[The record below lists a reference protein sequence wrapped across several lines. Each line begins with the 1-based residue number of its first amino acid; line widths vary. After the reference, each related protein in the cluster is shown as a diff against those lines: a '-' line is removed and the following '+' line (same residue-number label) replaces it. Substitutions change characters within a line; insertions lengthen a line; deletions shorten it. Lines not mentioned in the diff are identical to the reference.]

1 MSAMRGRV
9 TAERRPRAIAPR
21 RSVWD
26 DLAERTSLA
35 NYRPKLR
42 ADLIWVRL
50 TTRHGEPYAM
60 VYLPDSE
67 FLRLD
72 ETDAY
77 LTERMDGSRPVSQL
91 VVDYFEK
98 AGTMDFEAVAELV
111 MDLRAYNFL
120 TDPPQEVFVALE
132 KVLHP
137 PKPPRFRFGQGNMLD
152 LQFPLKRIDGF
163 VSWLHDHGGWI
174 FYTRPVLLASVIVTL
189 LGLAACI
196 VEITRGHD
204 PFAPLGGSHV
214 AGILALVAAYILVTL
229 IHESAHAVTSK
240 HFGGRISE
248 GGFNLYYLMP
258 AWYVDVTDGW
268 LQPWYRR
275 IAISWAGPY
284 SGFILAGCC
293 CLLVFVLPGG
303 FLATVLFKIA
313 IVSYIDDAFNLMPLL
328 KLDGY
333 YILADWLEMPK
344 LRERALAFIAGP
356 LWRVVFVDREKL
368 TRRELLYTVFG
379 ALAAIYS
386 FASIFIALAW
396 WGRRLRPLVEPLWR
410 TPGLLAKV
418 FAALVV
424 AAIAIPLAIG
434 FGRRL
439 WRYQRHIRNAPKKAK
454 EAVEAMR
461 IRDRLSL
468 LQDVAFLEGVPDAV
482 AERLARAAR
491 VRTVRRGAQV
501 IRQGDRG
508 DEFFVIAEGR
518 AAILVRNQGEDR
530 LVGHY
535 ATGDFFGERAL
546 LGAGVRAATIL
557 ADTELKLLV
566 FSRDLFWTELAGPV
580 GWQARVREAIEE
592 RQRLQTVPLFKG
604 LGERQLDLL
613 AVKLQTEAF
622 AEGQAIVHQGDE
634 GDSFYVVREGL
645 VDVTRQDGRARR
657 KLATLKAGDYFGEM
671 ALLYNQPRMATVVGK
686 AAGSVWRLDRHDFRD
701 LVGRYLDLEGPIA
714 RKARSRRLTPAR
726 GRR

>member
-1 MSAMRGRV
+1 MPSSSSVA
-9 TAERRPRAIAPR
+9 TAKRRTTPRSTSG
-21 RSVWD
+21 SVWD
-26 DLAERTSLA
+26 QLAERTSLA
-35 NYRPKLR
+35 NYRPELR

-60 VYLPDSE
+60 VYRPGSE

-72 ETDAY
+72 EVDAY
-77 LTERMDGSRPVSQL
+77 LAERMDGSRQVSEL
-91 VVDYFEK
+91 VIDYSER

-111 MDLRAYNFL
+111 MDLRAYDFL
-120 TDPPQEVFVALE
+120 TDPPQDVFGDLE
-132 KVLHP
+132 AVLHP
-137 PKPPRFRFGQGNMLD
+137 VAPQRFRFGHGSMLD
-152 LQFPLKRIDGF
+152 LQFPLKGIDGF
-163 VSWLHDHGGWI
+163 VSWMHDHGGWI
-174 FYTRPVLLASVIVTL
+174 FFTRPALLASVIVTV
-189 LGLAACI
+189 LGLAACVAEI
-196 VEITRGHD
+196 VRGHD
-204 PFAPLGGSHV
+204 PFAPLGGSRV
-214 AGILALVAAYILVTL
+214 AGILALVVAYVVVTF
-229 IHESAHAVTSK
+229 IHESAHALTSK
-240 HFGGRISE
+240 HFGGRIWE

-293 CLLVFVLPGG
+293 CLLVLVLPAG

-313 IVSYIDDAFNLMPLL
+313 IVSYFNDALNLMPLL

-356 LWRVVFVDREKL
+356 LWRVLFVDREKL

-379 ALAAIYS
+379 ALAAVYS

-396 WGRRLRPLVEPLWR
+396 WGRRLRPLVQPLWL
-410 TPGLLAKV
+410 TPGLLTKV

-424 AAIAIPLAIG
+424 AAIAVPLAIA

-439 WRYQRHIRNAPKKAK
+439 WRYQRHIRSAPQKAK
-454 EAVEAMR
+454 EAVEAIR

-468 LQDVAFLEGVPDAV
+468 LQDVAFLEGVPEAV

-491 VRTVRRGAQV
+491 VRMVRHGSQV

-508 DEFFVIAEGR
+508 DEFFVIADGR
-518 AAILVRNQGEDR
+518 ASILVRSQGEDR

-546 LGAGVRAATIL
+546 LGGGVRAATIL
-557 ADTELKLLV
+557 ADTALKLLV
-566 FSRDLFWTELAGPV
+566 FSREVFWTELAGPV
-580 GWQARVREAIEE
+580 GWQARVREALEE
-592 RQRLQTVPLFKG
+592 RQRVQAVPLFKG
-604 LGERQLDLL
+604 LGERQLDVLT
-613 AVKLQTEAF
+613 VKLEIQPF
-622 AEGQAIVHQGDE
+622 APGVVLVRQGDS
-634 GDSFYVVREGL
+634 GDSFYVVRDGL
-645 VDVTRQDGRARR
+645 VDVNRQDGRARH
-657 KLATLKAGDYFGEM
+657 KLATLKPGDYFGEM

-686 AAGSVWRLDRHDFRD
+686 DEGSVWRLDRQDFRD
-701 LVGRYLDLEGPIA
+701 LVGRYLELEGPIA
-714 RKARSRRLTPAR
+714 RKARSRRLAPSR

>member
-1 MSAMRGRV
+1 MSARRGSV
-9 TAERRPRAIAPR
+9 TAERPTRAAVPP

-35 NYRPKLR
+35 NYRPEVR
-42 ADLIWVRL
+42 TDLIWVRL
-50 TTRHGEPYAM
+50 TTRQGEPYAM
-60 VYLPDSE
+60 VYRAGSE
-67 FLRLD
+67 FLRLSD
-72 ETDAY
+72 VDAY
-77 LTERMDGSRPVSQL
+77 LAERMDGSRPVSEL
-91 VVDYFEK
+91 VVDYFER

-111 MDLRAYNFL
+111 MDLRAYDFL
-120 TDPPQEVFVALE
+120 TDPSQDVFGDLE
-132 KVLHP
+132 AVLHP
-137 PKPPRFRFGQGNMLD
+137 EKPPRFRFGRGGMLD
-152 LQFPLKRIDGF
+152 LQFPLKGIDAF
-163 VSWLHDHGGWI
+163 VSRMHAHGAWI
-174 FYTRPVLLASVIVTL
+174 FYTRPALVASVIVTL

-196 VEITRGHD
+196 SEIIRGHD

-214 AGILALVAAYILVTL
+214 AGILALVGAYIVVTF
-229 IHESAHAVTSK
+229 IHESAHAVTCK
-240 HFGGRISE
+240 HFGGRIVE

-313 IVSYIDDAFNLMPLL
+313 IVSYVDDAFNLMPLL

-333 YILADWLEMPK
+333 FILADWLEIPK

-356 LWRVVFVDREKL
+356 LWRVLFVDREKL
-368 TRRELLYTVFG
+368 SRRELLYTVFG
-379 ALAAIYS
+379 ALAALYS

-396 WGRRLRPLVEPLWR
+396 WGRRLRPLVQPLWL

-424 AAIAIPLAIG
+424 AAIAVPLAIG
-434 FGRRL
+434 LGRRA
-439 WRYQRHIRNAPKKAK
+439 WHYQRHIRSAPQKAK

-468 LQDVAFLEGVPDAV
+468 LQNVAFLEGVPDAV

-491 VRTVRRGAQV
+491 VRTVRAAAQV

-508 DEFFVIAEGR
+508 DEFFVIADGR
-518 AAILVRNQGEDR
+518 ASILVRSHAEDR
-530 LVGHY
+530 LAGHY

-546 LGAGVRAATIL
+546 LGGGVRAATIL
-557 ADTELKLLV
+557 ADTPLKLLV
-566 FSRDLFWTELAGPV
+566 FSRELFWTELAGPV
-580 GWQARVREAIEE
+580 GWQARVREALEE
-592 RQRLQTVPLFKG
+592 RQRLQAVPLFKG
-604 LGERQLDLL
+604 LGERQLDVL
-613 AVKLQTEAF
+613 AVKLETQPF
-622 AEGQAIVHQGDE
+622 APGEVLVRQGDE

-657 KLATLKAGDYFGEM
+657 KLATLQPGDYFGEM
-671 ALLYNQPRMATVVGK
+671 ALLYNQPRMATVAGK
-686 AAGSVWRLDRHDFRD
+686 DAGTVWRLGRQDFRD
-701 LVGRYLDLEGPIA
+701 LVGRYLDLESPIA
-714 RKARSRRLTPAR
+714 RKARSRRLAPSR